1 MRKFFFG
8 TIMLYFMLM
17 KDPVLVW
24 EWYQDSRS
32 IL

>member
-1 MRKFFFG
+1 
-8 TIMLYFMLM
+8 MLYFMLM